1 MKLPKLVKSEKQ
13 CQNNTT
19 SAGNYK
25 LRWFTW
31 LASPKTQTFCKWKQ
45 QLELLYNT

>member
-1 MKLPKLVKSEKQ
+1 MKVIE
-13 CQNNTT
+13 NNFCNNIIYEEA